1 MEVDQWAVISDQCT
15 SRYRRFS
22 LLVTDHWS
30 LITPQMLD
38 LATVSREQFAAC
50 LNQDFEIVFADGT
63 LPVKLIDAKQ
73 WGPDQPANIR
83 QPFALTF
90 RIQRNLRFP
99 QGTYK
104 MRNAELGEMEIFLV
118 QTAGDANSSTLEAVF
133 N

>member
-1 MEVDQWAVISDQCT
+1 
-15 SRYRRFS
+15 
-22 LLVTDHWS
+22 
-30 LITPQMLD
+30 MLD
-38 LATVSREQFAAC
+38 LATVRREQFAAC
-50 LNQDFEIVFADGT
+50 LNQDFALVFPDGT

-90 RIQRNLRFP
+90 RIERNLRFP

-104 MRNAELGEMEIFLV
+104 MHNTDLGEMEIFLV
-118 QTAGDANSSTLEAVF
+118 QTGANANSSTLEAVF